1 VLDPAIMYDKF
12 IQFLGAGFGL
22 GYMPVAPGTFGTL
35 LGSLLFYLLRA
46 YPQMWFIKFSLIFA
60 AGSILI
66 AHLAEKS
73 FKEKDCQKIVIDEV
87 AGVLF
92 CYCFVPFSTF
102 NLVLGFILFRLFDV
116 AKIYPA
122 KLAQD
127 KLKGG
132 LGVVGDDLVA
142 GIQAG
147 LILYFLPQLMEW
159 TGVGLKFLDM
169 KI

>member
-1 VLDPAIMYDKF
+1 MYNKV
-12 IQFLGAGFGL
+12 IRFLGAGLGL
-22 GYMPVAPGTFGTL
+22 GYIPLAPGTFGTV
-35 LGSLLFYLLRA
+35 LGSVLFYLLRS
-46 YPQMWFIKFSLIFA
+46 YSQLWFIKFALIFA
-60 AGSILI
+60 VGSIII
-66 AHLAEKS
+66 AHLAEKG

-92 CYCFVPFSTF
+92 CYAFVKFSIF

-116 AKIYPA
+116 AKIFPA
-122 KLAQD
+122 KQAQD

-147 LILYFLPQLMEW
+147 LILYFLPWLMKW
-159 TGVGLKFLDM
+159 TGVGLEVLDFR
-169 KI
+169 I